1 MGPSDRVTAGDFL
14 AGFGPNVM
22 RTEYKSVPV
31 VIVGTDH
38 TDASSPDLVDR
49 LMTAVK
55 PSSVAIELCFERVAL
70 LGDTPVPPPSTGRHS
85 SILRSMWTSGFF
97 YALHSANLRGAATIG
112 AEFRAV
118 IKHAKATGTVSV
130 YLVDRA
136 NSITMRRADAALSV
150 SDKFWLIV
158 DFLRPMPVDQDP
170 LTVRSGF
177 TRNFPALAH
186 TVITERNIVMANNI
200 AAIIDSDSSQ
210 STVVVVCGLAHADGI
225 LSLLASWPDSIAGVD
240 IASLEDLPARQFLT
254 PIMVTACTAVAVVSL
269 FLIYR

>member
-1 MGPSDRVTAGDFL
+1 
-14 AGFGPNVM
+14 
-22 RTEYKSVPV
+22 
-31 VIVGTDH
+31 
-38 TDASSPDLVDR
+38 
-49 LMTAVK
+49 
-55 PSSVAIELCFERVAL
+55 
-70 LGDTPVPPPSTGRHS
+70 
-85 SILRSMWTSGFF
+85 MWTSGFF
-97 YALHSANLRGAATIG
+97 YALHSANLRGAATVG